1 MNPKKKP
8 TQSINDLDLSRWKE
22 YGDIITDSLWL
33 FPKRDDSG
41 VHSPEYWGNFIPQIV
56 TQAVLRFTK
65 KGETVLDG
73 FLGLGTTLIECRRLG
88 RNGVGV
94 ELVPWV
100 ASRAN
105 WFVNLEPN
113 DAGVTARVIEGDSRL
128 AETGDKVRLAL
139 KECGTEQAHLL
150 VLHPP
155 YHDIIRF
162 SDLEGDLSGAAS
174 EADFYDMF
182 ERVVANYSPF
192 LAPDRYLVLVI
203 GDKYAGG
210 EWLPLGFRSMERVYK
225 YGYTLKSICVKDI
238 QENRGKRNKLSL
250 WRYRAL
256 KGGYYIFKHEY
267 IIFFK
272 KDGRI

>member
-1 MNPKKKP
+1 MGMNPRKKS
-8 TQSINDLDLSRWKE
+8 TDRINDIDLRHWKD

-33 FPKRDDSG
+33 FPERDDSG
-41 VHSPEYWGNFIPQIV
+41 RHTPEYWGNFIPQIV
-56 TQAVLRFTK
+56 TQAILRFTK

-88 RNGVGV
+88 RNGVGA

-105 WFVNLEPN
+105 WFINLEPN
-113 DAGVTARVIEGDSRL
+113 ELEVVTRVVEGDSRL
-128 AETGDKVRLAL
+128 PETREKVRAAL
-139 KECGTEQAHLL
+139 VECGTEQAHLMI
-150 VLHPP
+150 LHPP

-174 EADFYDMF
+174 EAEFYAML
-182 ERVVANYSPF
+182 EQVLENYRPL
-192 LAPDRYLVLVI
+192 LAPGRYLALVI

-210 EWLPLGFRSMERVYK
+210 EWLPLGFRSMERVLK
-225 YGYTLKSICVKDI
+225 HGYTLKSICVKDI
-238 QENRGKRNKLSL
+238 QENRGKRHKHHL

-256 KGGYYIFKHEY
+256 KQGFYIFKHEY
-267 IIFFK
+267 IMFFQK
-272 KDGRI
+272 ED